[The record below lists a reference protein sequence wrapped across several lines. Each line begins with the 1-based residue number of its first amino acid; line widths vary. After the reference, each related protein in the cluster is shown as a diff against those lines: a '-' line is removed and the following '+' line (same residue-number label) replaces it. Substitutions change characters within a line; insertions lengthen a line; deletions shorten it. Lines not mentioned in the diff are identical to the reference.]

1 MDPLTIAF
9 IRLLADSQVSAAMVA
24 AALILANNPE

>member
-1 MDPLTIAF
+1 MDPLTLAF
-9 IRLLADSQVSAAMVA
+9 IRCLMNNEVSAAMVA

>member
-1 MDPLTIAF
+1 MDPLTLAF
-9 IRLLADSQVSAAMVA
+9 INLLVSGNTDAAMVA